1 MKKRKEKKS
10 VSSSVVGEKSK
21 VHKVYLII
29 SVLLGMILAIGMPFF
44 NEPDGQYHYVV
55 SSNMANLSNDISA
68 YGEPEIGTGI
78 DQQIKAYQQGDYF
91 QTYYLTKIVEMPMN
105 KQPREGLTE
114 NPNLKSYNFWGHLIP
129 SIGVWLGHKI
139 YPSIGVMIT
148 TARLFS
154 VLINSLL
161 MFFIIKF
168 VKKGKMIFVA
178 LSLTPVTLNS
188 FASLSYDS
196 LSFILVAWLMAIIIN
211 SLVDQKINW
220 WRWVELGVAS
230 ISIYFGA
237 KTNFKVL
244 LLFIPVLIIMFIF
257 PRIYSKISLFLS
269 YLWRNKRGISITL
282 LVGIGL
288 LLSILL
294 FLLSLKHGGIFYS
307 IYRFIINYSVN
318 LRDYLSVSSVFYNLL
333 GSPYPNIN
341 YTPAWVSMI
350 WYIVLFT
357 TLLSEDKFIKN
368 KFISLT
374 SFIIFLLGVMAVY
387 YVYMTYTPTGAPVGN
402 ATILGQMQGLQGR
415 YFTPTLFLL
424 LFITCQEKFKIKI
437 NGSKGVLL
445 FLSGTAVLTNLLLL
459 FSTLFGV
466 YYL

>member
-1 MKKRKEKKS
+1 MKKRIEKYSISPSMDGK
-10 VSSSVVGEKSK
+10 KSK
-21 VHKVYLII
+21 VHKIYLTV

-55 SSNMANLSNDISA
+55 SSNMVNLSNDISA
-68 YGEPEIGTGI
+68 YGEVGIGTGI
-78 DQQIKAYQQGDYF
+78 DQQINAYQQGGYF
-91 QTYYLTKIVEMPMN
+91 QKYYLTKIVEMPMS
-105 KQPREGLTE
+105 KQPRGGLTE
-114 NPNLKSYNFWGHLIP
+114 KPNIKSYNFLGHLIP
-129 SIGVWLGHKI
+129 ALGVWIGHKV

-161 MFFIIKF
+161 MFLIIKY

-196 LSFILVAWLMAIIIN
+196 LSFVLVAWLMAIVIN
-211 SLVDQKINW
+211 SLVDQQIKW

-230 ISIYFGA
+230 SAIYFGA

-244 LLFIPVLIIMFIF
+244 LLLVPVLIAMFLF
-257 PRIYSKISLFLS
+257 PRLYRKLSLSCS
-269 YLWRNKRGISITL
+269 YLWTNRKNLVL
-282 LVGIGL
+282 LIFLGGVLIFGVL
-288 LLSILL
+288 LLLM
-294 FLLSLKHGGIFYS
+294 SLIHNGIFYS
-307 IYRFIINYSVN
+307 IYRFIINYAVN
-318 LRDYLSVSSVFYNLL
+318 LRDHLSVSSVFYNLL

-350 WYIVLFT
+350 WYIVLFA
-357 TLLSEDKFIKN
+357 TLLNEDKFIKN
-368 KFISLT
+368 KLIS
-374 SFIIFLLGVMAVY
+374 IVGAGIFLLGIVGVY
-387 YVYMTYTPTGAPVGN
+387 YTYMTYTPTGAPVSN
-402 ATILGQMQGLQGR
+402 ATALGQMQGLQGR

-424 LFITCQEKFKIKI
+424 CFVTCYEKFKIKI
-437 NGSKGVLL
+437 NGQKGVLL
-445 FLSGTAVLTNLLLL
+445 FVMSTAIITNVLLL
-459 FSTLFGV
+459 FSTIFGI